1 MPINQT
7 RLIWLLIAAMS
18 TLTVVSFA
26 LTGLSIDLRS
36 NPFIF
41 PALAVPFAIGWY
53 YSSIRPDFR
62 LKIVATSAG
71 QLFLIL
77 LCGILLT
84 YAAMATDF
92 PYRDAELYAIDRFL
106 GFDRQAYLSVFSSRP
121 WLQSAAGF
129 AYLSFLPQ
137 FALVPPLL
145 LFFSDQTH
153 RLQILIL
160 AFGAAL
166 ILTSAISALVPAVD
180 AFVYVDITPSVFAKI
195 SAQLKTQ
202 VPTLEA
208 LRSGALHFLRLND
221 LEGLITFPSF
231 HTTGGL
237 LFAWALLKTPYLR
250 WPALAINGA
259 LIASTPVV
267 GAHYFID
274 LVGGAAVAAIS
285 LFASQ
290 WLYHASAPRRPATS
304 PELGA
309 LQQAEE
315 NVSP

>member
-26 LTGLSIDLRS
+26 LAGLSIDLRS

-53 YSSIRPDFR
+53 YSSIRPDYR
-62 LKIVATSAG
+62 LKTVATSAG

-92 PYRDAELYAIDRFL
+92 PYRDAELYAIDQFL
-106 GFDRQAYLSVFSSRP
+106 GFDRQAYLSFFNSRP
-121 WLQSAAGF
+121 WLQSAAAF

-145 LFFSDQTH
+145 LFFSDQTK
-153 RLQILIL
+153 RLQILIF
-160 AFGAAL
+160 AFGGAL

-180 AFVYVDITPSVFAKI
+180 AYVYVDITPSVFARI

-208 LRSGALHFLRLND
+208 LRSGALHLLRLND

-250 WPALAINGA
+250 WPALAVNGA

-290 WLYHASAPRRPATS
+290 RLYHASAPRQPAIN
-304 PELGA
+304 PEFA
-309 LQQAEE
+309 VLQQAKE
-315 NVSP
+315 NASP

>member
-18 TLTVVSFA
+18 ALTVVSFA

-106 GFDRQAYLSVFSSRP
+106 ASTVRLICLS
-121 WLQSAAGF
+121 LAAGLAVSPRRVF

-145 LFFSDQTH
+145 LFFSDQTK
-153 RLQILIL
+153 RCK
-160 AFGAAL
+160 F
-166 ILTSAISALVPAVD
+166 
-180 AFVYVDITPSVFAKI
+180 
-195 SAQLKTQ
+195 
-202 VPTLEA
+202 
-208 LRSGALHFLRLND
+208 
-221 LEGLITFPSF
+221 
-231 HTTGGL
+231 
-237 LFAWALLKTPYLR
+237 
-250 WPALAINGA
+250 
-259 LIASTPVV
+259 
-267 GAHYFID
+267 
-274 LVGGAAVAAIS
+274 
-285 LFASQ
+285 
-290 WLYHASAPRRPATS
+290 
-304 PELGA
+304 
-309 LQQAEE
+309 
-315 NVSP
+315 